1 MEGDPAAPTLFG
13 VTVSFTIG
21 DGQLPA
27 FLALV
32 RRNAAESV
40 REEQGCLRFDV
51 SVPADPAAS
60 QVVFLYELY
69 RDRGA
74 FELHLRSG
82 HFLAFDRA
90 SGPLV
95 VEKTIATY
103 AVSEYAKSDR

>member
-1 MEGDPAAPTLFG
+1 MEDDPTAPTLFG
-13 VTVSFTIG
+13 VTVSFALG
-21 DGQLPA
+21 DGQLSA

-40 REEQGCLRFDV
+40 REEEGCLRFDV
-51 SVPADPAAS
+51 SVPADKAAS
-60 QVVFLYELY
+60 PVVFLYELY

-74 FELHLRSG
+74 FEVHLRSG

-103 AVSEYAKSDR
+103 AVSEYAKA

>member
-1 MEGDPAAPTLFG
+1 MEDDPTAPTLFG
-13 VTVSFTIG
+13 VTVSFALG
-21 DGQLPA
+21 DGQLSA
-27 FLALV
+27 FLDLV

-40 REEQGCLRFDV
+40 REEEGCLRFDV
-51 SVPADPAAS
+51 SVPADKAAS
-60 QVVFLYELY
+60 PVVFLYELY

-74 FELHLRSG
+74 FEFHLRSG

-103 AVSEYAKSDR
+103 AVSEYAKA